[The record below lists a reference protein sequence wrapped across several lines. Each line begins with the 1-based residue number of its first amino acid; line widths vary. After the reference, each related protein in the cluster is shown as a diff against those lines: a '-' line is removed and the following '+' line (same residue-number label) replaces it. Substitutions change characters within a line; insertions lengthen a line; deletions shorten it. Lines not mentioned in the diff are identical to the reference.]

1 MASPFKTNS
10 SLPRR
15 RPPAVSLPLDDDED
29 PRTQTKRH
37 ALGAK
42 GQQERS
48 KPTAQE
54 RRKKRDLDRL
64 VQAEDEERRAE
75 EDSSKR
81 RVAPSRELDVVPSKT
96 SGKLTKAQAR
106 NLVALPDGVSDDTVK
121 ALRSR
126 FGKRADAIIDMLDQ
140 GETDGAI
147 TTVQR
152 TLLQTLVD
160 VIPITEHAVRA
171 SNGRYGVY
179 QFNQTISQVREL
191 LNDLQATRDKGLL
204 GQSIVDR
211 CVRPSF
217 LDIAGQIV
225 LAFTTLNEAAAARMD
240 AADAR
245 EFRAQSE
252 TMKKNLADYLMAQY
266 HSVSDAVV
274 SSLS

>member
-1 MASPFKTNS
+1 MASPFKTNA
-10 SLPRR
+10 SLSRR
-15 RPPAVSLPLDDDED
+15 RPQPVNLPLDDDED
-29 PRTQTKRH
+29 SRAQTKRPV
-37 ALGAK
+37 LGTK
-42 GQQERS
+42 GGRERVT
-48 KPTAQE
+48 PTAQE

-64 VQAEDEERRAE
+64 VQEEDEERRAE
-75 EDSSKR
+75 EESSKR
-81 RVAPSRELDVVPSKT
+81 KASSSRELDLVNPKA

-106 NLVALPDGVSDDTVK
+106 NLVAPPDSVSDDTVK

-225 LAFTTLNEAAAARMD
+225 LAFTALNEAAAARMS